1 MSLRNLAD
9 LCSKL
14 QNASRSR
21 LGVSSFYLTKSH
33 LSSFLAMQRQGLV
46 QRVTVAGALPPAE
59 FQVDPES
66 VAELA
71 DTLKSSPW
79 DAYPNPEEKDLPDR
93 EESILPPNPAE
104 RKIWVQLKYYNG
116 LPVIRNAKL
125 ISSPNRQVTLSIRD
139 IAHLL
144 RGQKAAQGRRAN
156 QIKPLVNPGETMYL
170 KTSQGILEAREALAK
185 KLGGRALFRLD

>member
-1 MSLRNLAD
+1 MSKA
-9 LCSKL
+9 
-14 QNASRSR
+14 
-21 LGVSSFYLTKSH
+21 H

-46 QRVTVAGALPPAE
+46 QRVTVAGSLPPAE

-66 VAELA
+66 INELA
-71 DTLKSSPW
+71 DTLQSSPW
-79 DAYPNPEEKDLPDR
+79 NAYPDPQEKDQPDR
-93 EESILPPNPAE
+93 EEAVLPSNPAE

-125 ISSPNRQVTLSIRD
+125 MSSPNRQVTLSIRD